1 MDPPEADRRIG
12 MLAYSTAGAG
22 SGGSLR
28 CSPGDFVV
36 AEVLRPAAL
45 SMISAA
51 DDAAAAGG
59 GGRGDGIGGGGN
71 GDGKGGRGKGG
82 GEGEGHAVYIMRKTG
97 IDTAHALA
105 RVRARCGLRLK
116 ALGLKDAAA
125 ETSQY
130 VYSPGRRGPRPARIE
145 AGPVELELAGY
156 SPRPLAGTDMAGNR
170 FTIRVDGAPDS
181 VGAFAE
187 YGRIANYYGYQRFG
201 SARPVSHLVGRALLL
216 GEYGRAVELLLS
228 FESPHDDP
236 KRAELRRMMA
246 DPANYARAAKALPRG
261 MDIERTVLEAMIRHG
276 DARRA
281 AASIPTPM
289 RRFLAQ
295 AHQSYLFNMAASSL
309 LASGEDVFEAR
320 AGDVSYGPDGEP
332 RRHALPPD
340 PPAAP
345 AIPLPGYAHYRKT
358 RFEAAVS
365 AAMERDGTAPRDFL
379 AKGMPEIGLEGGL
392 RSAAVPCSDV
402 ESPAGDTV
410 SFTLGR
416 GSYATVVMREIVK
429 PADPHACGF

>member
-1 MDPPEADRRIG
+1 MDPPDADRRIG
-12 MLAYSTAGAG
+12 MLAYSTDGEG
-22 SGGSLR
+22 TGGSLR
-28 CSPGDFVV
+28 RSPGDFVV

-51 DDAAAAGG
+51 PADGG
-59 GGRGDGIGGGGN
+59 G
-71 GDGKGGRGKGG
+71 
-82 GEGEGHAVYIMRKTG
+82 GHAVYLLRKAG

-105 RVRARCGLRLK
+105 RARSASGLRLR

-130 VYSPGRRGPRPARIE
+130 VYSAGRRGPRPARIE
-145 AGPVELELAGY
+145 AGPATLELVGY

-170 FTIRVDGAPDS
+170 FTIRIGGASRPVDSFSG
-181 VGAFAE
+181 

-201 SARPVSHLVGRALLL
+201 SARPVSHLIGRALLL
-216 GEYGRAVELLLS
+216 GEYGKAVSLLLS
-228 FESPHDDP
+228 FESPYDDP
-236 KRAELRRMMA
+236 ERAELRRTMA
-246 DPANYARAAKALPRG
+246 DPASYARALGMLPRG
-261 MDIERTVLEAMIRHG
+261 MDLERAVLGGMVRHG

-281 AASIPTPM
+281 AAAVPTAM
-289 RRFLAQ
+289 RRFFAQ
-295 AHQSYLFNMAASSL
+295 AYQSYLFNMAASSL
-309 LASGEDVFEAR
+309 LAAGEDMYEAR

-332 RRHALPPD
+332 RRLESS
-340 PPAAP
+340 PPASGAASDSP

-358 RFEAAVS
+358 RFEAAVAS
-365 AAMERDGTAPRDFL
+365 AMAADGMEPRGFL

-402 ESPAGDTV
+402 AMPAADTV

-429 PADPHACGF
+429 PADPHSCGF

>member
-1 MDPPEADRRIG
+1 MDPPDADRRIG

-22 SGGSLR
+22 TGGSLR
-28 CSPGDFVV
+28 RSPGDFAV

-51 DDAAAAGG
+51 EGG
-59 GGRGDGIGGGGN
+59 S
-71 GDGKGGRGKGG
+71 
-82 GEGEGHAVYIMRKTG
+82 GHAVYIMRKRG
-97 IDTAHALA
+97 IDTTHALA
-105 RVRARCGLRLK
+105 RVRDASGLRLR

-130 VYSPGRRGPRPARIE
+130 AYSAGRKGPRPARIE
-145 AGPVELELAGY
+145 AGPVGLELVGY

-170 FTIRVDGAPDS
+170 FTIRVDGASGP
-181 VGAFAE
+181 VGAFGG

-201 SARPVSHLVGRALLL
+201 SARPVSHLIGRALLL
-216 GEYGRAVELLLS
+216 GEYDAAVSLLLS
-228 FESPHDDP
+228 FESPYDDP
-236 KRAELRRMMA
+236 GRAELRRTMA
-246 DPANYARAAKALPRG
+246 DPANYARAAGMLPRG
-261 MDIERTVLEAMIRHG
+261 MDLERAVLDGMIRHG

-281 AASIPTPM
+281 AAAMPTSM

-295 AHQSYLFNMAASSL
+295 AYQSYLFNVAASSL
-309 LASGEDVFEAR
+309 LASGEDIFEAR

-332 RRHALPPD
+332 RRLGPD
-340 PPAAP
+340 PCGSAAP
-345 AIPLPGYAHYRKT
+345 AVPLAGYAHYKKT
-358 RFEAAVS
+358 RFEDAVS
-365 AAMERDGTAPRDFL
+365 DAMAGDGVAPRDFL
-379 AKGMPEIGLEGGL
+379 AKGMPEIALEGGL
-392 RSAAVPCSDV
+392 RSAAVPCSGV
-402 ESPAGDTV
+402 ESPAADTV

>member
-22 SGGSLR
+22 TGGSLR
-28 CSPGDFVV
+28 RSPGDFAV

-45 SMISAA
+45 SMMSAVPA
-51 DDAAAAGG
+51 DGG
-59 GGRGDGIGGGGN
+59 G
-71 GDGKGGRGKGG
+71 
-82 GEGEGHAVYIMRKTG
+82 GHAVYLLRKKG
-97 IDTAHALA
+97 IDTTHALA
-105 RVRARCGLRLK
+105 RARERSGLRLR

-130 VYSPGRRGPRPARIE
+130 VYAAGRRGPRPARIE
-145 AGPVELELAGY
+145 AGPATLELVGY
-156 SPRPLAGTDMAGNR
+156 SPRPLAGADMAGNR
-170 FTIRVDGAPDS
+170 FTIRVGGASGP
-181 VGAFAE
+181 VGSFSG

-201 SARPVSHLVGRALLL
+201 ASRPVSHLIGRALLL
-216 GEYGRAVELLLS
+216 GEYGKAVSLLLS

-236 KRAELRRMMA
+236 GRAELRRMMA
-246 DPANYARAAKALPRG
+246 DPANYARAARELPRG
-261 MDIERTVLEAMIRHG
+261 MDLERAVLGGMIRHG

-281 AASIPTPM
+281 VAAVPTAM
-289 RRFLAQ
+289 RRFFAQ

-309 LASGEDVFEAR
+309 LAAGEDVYEAR

-332 RRHALPPD
+332 RRIASAPP
-340 PPAAP
+340 PGAAASAP
-345 AIPLPGYAHYRKT
+345 AIPLAGYAHYKKT
-358 RFEAAVS
+358 RFEAAVAS
-365 AAMERDGTAPRDFL
+365 AMAADGTAPRDFL

-392 RSAAVPCSDV
+392 RSASVPCSDV
-402 ESPAGDTV
+402 AMPAADTV

-429 PADPHACGF
+429 PADPHSCGF